1 MVSSISWYRRTP
13 GNPNERQVLSRTLV
27 ERLPLLHQIKRQTPG
42 TTVNLVFK
50 SGLSAY
56 PIVSIKG
63 SSHVA

>member
-1 MVSSISWYRRTP
+1 MR
-13 GNPNERQVLSRTLV
+13 LSG
-27 ERLPLLHQIKRQTPG
+27 QTPG